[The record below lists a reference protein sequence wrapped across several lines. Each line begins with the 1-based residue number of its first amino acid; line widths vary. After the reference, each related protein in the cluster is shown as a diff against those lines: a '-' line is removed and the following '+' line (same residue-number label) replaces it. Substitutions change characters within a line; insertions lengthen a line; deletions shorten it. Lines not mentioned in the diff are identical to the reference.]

1 MLEFLQT
8 NAWWI
13 VVAGLFVLMMR
24 MRGAGGGMD
33 HGTHQHETQRDDE
46 QPGQDRLR
54 LAEPSE
60 GDESG
65 EAAEKEKQPA
75 ASNGRRSGG
84 CC

>member
-24 MRGAGGGMD
+24 MHGAGGGMD
-33 HGTHQHETQRDDE
+33 HGDHRHDSERDE
-46 QPGQDRLR
+46 VQPGQERMS

-60 GDESG
+60 EDKSG
-65 EAAEKEKQPA
+65 EAGEKEKQSTA
-75 ASNGRRSGG
+75 NGGRGHGG

>member
-24 MRGAGGGMD
+24 MHGAGGGMD
-33 HGTHQHETQRDDE
+33 HGAHQHEPQRDDV
-46 QPGQDRLR
+46 QPGQDRLS

-60 GDESG
+60 EDKSG
-65 EAAEKEKQPA
+65 EAGEKEKQPSA
-75 ASNGRRSGG
+75 NNGRRSGG

>member
-24 MRGAGGGMD
+24 MHGAGGGMD
-33 HGTHQHETQRDDE
+33 HGGHQHEPQRDDA
-46 QPGQDRLR
+46 QPGQDRMS

-60 GDESG
+60 EDKPG
-65 EAAEKEKQPA
+65 EAGDKEKQPA
-75 ASNGRRSGG
+75 SSNGRRSGG